1 MRKRHP
7 VSAIGAKVQRNQGH
21 ALTDPAHTPVPQQP
35 KDPPGA
41 LPNANNPERNRIT
54 QIREQ
59 REVRNTAGG
68 YPRIGNIISAHL
80 PKLAQ
85 RPAGSSIRFGIT
97 DIATAEQMLFSQIR
111 DSSILQRSCRDH
123 LTQLHA
129 HH

>member
-68 YPRIGNIISAHL
+68 YPRIGM
-80 PKLAQ
+80 P
-85 RPAGSSIRFGIT
+85 
-97 DIATAEQMLFSQIR
+97 SQIGVVEYAQPGTGENTR
-111 DSSILQRSCRDH
+111 AARV
-123 LTQLHA
+123 
-129 HH
+129 